1 MGLRTMERTRSKG
14 ETRTLASTI
23 EKIKQLREE
32 TAAGMMDV
40 KRALDESGGDVE
52 GARKVLRERGQAIA
66 AKKSSRAATEGLID
80 AYVHFNGR
88 VGVLVEVN
96 CETDFV
102 ARTPEFKEF
111 VRDVALHVASMR
123 PLCVA
128 PEDLPA
134 GAVEEERA
142 VIEKQVAEMGKP
154 ENISKQIIEG
164 RMRKWISEQ
173 ALLTQPFVKDTDKT
187 VGDLLQ
193 DTIQKVGENVVV
205 RRFVHYEL

>member
-1 MGLRTMERTRSKG
+1 M
-14 ETRTLASTI
+14 ASTI

-40 KRALDESGGDVE
+40 KRALEESDGDVE
-52 GARKVLRERGQAIA
+52 NARRVLRERGQAIA
-66 AKKSSRAATEGLID
+66 AKKSSRETHEGLIE

-111 VRDVALHVASMR
+111 ARNVALHVASMN
-123 PLCVA
+123 PL
-128 PEDLPA
+128 
-134 GAVEEERA
+134 AVSEEGIPREAIDEERA
-142 VIEKQVAEMGKP
+142 VAQKQALDSGKD
-154 ENISKQIIEG
+154 ENIQEKMVTG
-164 RMRKWISEQ
+164 RVNKFVRERS
-173 ALLTQPFVKDTDKT
+173 LLTQDYVKEPDKT

-193 DTIQKVGENVVV
+193 DTIQMVGENVVV
-205 RRFVHYEL
+205 RRFVRYEL

>member
-1 MGLRTMERTRSKG
+1 
-14 ETRTLASTI
+14 LATTI

-40 KRALDESGGDVE
+40 KRALDESEGDLE
-52 GARKVLRERGQAIA
+52 SARRVLRERGQAIA
-66 AKKSSRAATEGLID
+66 AKKSTRETHEGLIE

-111 VRDVALHVASMR
+111 ARNVALHVASMN
-123 PLCVA
+123 PITVS
-128 PEDLPA
+128 PENISQEVFA
-134 GAVEEERA
+134 EER
-142 VIEKQVAEMGKP
+142 VIAEKQAKEMGKP
-154 ENISKQIIEG
+154 ENITERIVEG
-164 RMRKWISEQ
+164 RMDKFVKEK
-173 ALLTQPFVKDTDKT
+173 ALLTQPYVKEPDKT

-193 DTIQKVGENVVV
+193 ETIQKVGENVVI
-205 RRFVHYEL
+205 RRFVRYEL

>member
-1 MGLRTMERTRSKG
+1 M
-14 ETRTLASTI
+14 ASTI

-40 KRALDESGGDVE
+40 KRALEESGGDVE
-52 GARKVLRERGQAIA
+52 GARRVLRERGQAIA
-66 AKKSSRAATEGLID
+66 AKKSSRETHEGLIE

-111 VRDVALHVASMR
+111 ARNVALHIASMN
-123 PLCVA
+123 PLTVS
-128 PEDLPA
+128 PEDIPQEALD
-134 GAVEEERA
+134 EERA
-142 VIEKQVAEMGKP
+142 IAEKQAAEMGKP
-154 ENISKQIIEG
+154 ANITERIVEG
-164 RMRKWISEQ
+164 RMKKFVNEK
-173 ALLTQPFVKDTDKT
+173 ALLTQEYVKEPDKT

-193 DTIQKVGENVVV
+193 ETIQRLGENIVI
-205 RRFVHYEL
+205 RRFVRYEL

>member
-1 MGLRTMERTRSKG
+1 M
-14 ETRTLASTI
+14 ASTI

>member
-1 MGLRTMERTRSKG
+1 
-14 ETRTLASTI
+14 LASTI

-40 KRALDESGGDVE
+40 KRALEESDGDVE
-52 GARKVLRERGQAIA
+52 GARRVLRERGQAIA
-66 AKKSSRAATEGLID
+66 AKKSSRETHEGLIE

-111 VRDVALHVASMR
+111 ARNVALHIASMN
-123 PLCVA
+123 PLTVS
-128 PEDLPA
+128 PEDIPQEALD
-134 GAVEEERA
+134 EERA
-142 VIEKQVAEMGKP
+142 IAEKQAAEMGKP
-154 ENISKQIIEG
+154 ENITERIVEG
-164 RMRKWISEQ
+164 RMKKLVNEK
-173 ALLTQPFVKDTDKT
+173 ALLTQEYVKEPDKT

-193 DTIQKVGENVVV
+193 ETIQKLGENIVI
-205 RRFVHYEL
+205 RRFVRYEL

>member
-1 MGLRTMERTRSKG
+1 
-14 ETRTLASTI
+14 LASTI

-32 TAAGMMDV
+32 TAAGIMDV
-40 KRALDESGGDVE
+40 KRALEESDGDVE
-52 GARKVLRERGQAIA
+52 GARKVLREQGQAIA
-66 AKKSSRAATEGLID
+66 AKKSSRAATEGLIE

-88 VGVLVEVN
+88 VGVLIELN

-111 VRDVALHVASMR
+111 ARNVALHIASMR

-128 PEDLPA
+128 PEDIPA
-134 GAVEEERA
+134 GAVQEERQ
-142 VIEKQVAEMGKP
+142 VVEKQVADMGKP
-154 ENISKQIIEG
+154 EKISAQIIEG
-164 RMRKWISEQ
+164 RMKKWVSEQ
-173 ALLTQPFVKDTDKT
+173 ALLTQPYVKDTDKT

-193 DTIQKVGENVVV
+193 DTIQRVGENVVI

>member
-1 MGLRTMERTRSKG
+1 M
-14 ETRTLASTI
+14 I

-40 KRALDESGGDVE
+40 KKALEESDGDMD
-52 GARKVLRERGQAIA
+52 GARRVLRERGQAIA
-66 AKKSSRAATEGLID
+66 AKKSGRETSQGLID

-111 VRDVALHVASMR
+111 ARNVALHVASMK

-128 PEDLPA
+128 PEEIPA
-134 GAVEEERA
+134 EVLEEERQI
-142 VIEKQVAEMGKP
+142 VEKQVAGMGKP
-154 ENISKQIIEG
+154 EDIARRIVDG
-164 RMRKWISEQ
+164 RMQKWISAQ
-173 ALLTQPFVKDTDKT
+173 ALLTQPYVRDPDKT

-193 DTIQKVGENVVV
+193 ETIQKLGENVVV
-205 RRFVHYEL
+205 RRFTRYEL

>member
-1 MGLRTMERTRSKG
+1 M
-14 ETRTLASTI
+14 ASPI

-40 KRALDESGGDVE
+40 KRALEESDGDVD

-66 AKKSSRAATEGLID
+66 AKKSSREATEGLID
-80 AYVHFNGR
+80 AYIHFNGR

-111 VRDVALHVASMR
+111 ARNVALHVASMR
-123 PLCVA
+123 PIVVA
-128 PEDLPA
+128 PEDIPA
-134 GAVEEERA
+134 ETREEERQ
-142 VIEKQVAEMGKP
+142 VVDKQVAEMGKP
-154 ENISKQIIEG
+154 ENIQAQIVEG
-164 RMRKWISEQ
+164 RMRKWESEQ
-173 ALLTQPFVKDTDKT
+173 ALLTQPYVKETDKT

-193 DTIQKVGENVVV
+193 DTIQRVGENVVI
-205 RRFVHYEL
+205 RRFVRYEL